1 LKAYHVSPSA
11 GFVKLDAMENPY
23 RLPASLAREMGE
35 KLAGLAVN
43 RYPDPNVPGLKA
55 RLREVMGVPD
65 GQEILLGNGSDE
77 IIQIISMAL
86 ARPGAVV
93 LAPEPSFVM
102 YRMSAIAAGL
112 GYAGVPLAKD
122 FSLDEDALL
131 RAIEERR
138 PALLWLAYP
147 NNPTGNL
154 FSRAAIE
161 RVIAAAPGLVAIDEA
176 YYAFSGGATAMDA
189 LGKHPNVVL
198 VRTVSKLGLAGLRLG
213 CAIGPKAWLDEF
225 EKLRLPY
232 NVDVLSAAAGELLL
246 AHHGVLEAQT
256 RQIVADRAA
265 LESALDDIP
274 GIERFPSAA
283 NFVLVRLADGPRVF
297 EALKHRGILVRTF
310 HGSHPLLANT
320 LRLTV
325 GAPDENQRLV
335 EALRSILA

>member
-1 LKAYHVSPSA
+1 
-11 GFVKLDAMENPY
+11 
-23 RLPASLAREMGE
+23 
-35 KLAGLAVN
+35 
-43 RYPDPNVPGLKA
+43 
-55 RLREVMGVPD
+55 
-65 GQEILLGNGSDE
+65 
-77 IIQIISMAL
+77 
-86 ARPGAVV
+86 
-93 LAPEPSFVM
+93 
-102 YRMSAIAAGL
+102 
-112 GYAGVPLAKD
+112 
-122 FSLDEDALL
+122 
-131 RAIEERR
+131 
-138 PALLWLAYP
+138 
-147 NNPTGNL
+147 
-154 FSRAAIE
+154 
-161 RVIAAAPGLVAIDEA
+161 
-176 YYAFSGGATAMDA
+176 MDA